1 MNPILTQA
9 DAIFFDLDGTL
20 VDSVPDLARA
30 VDQMLTELGYDAAG
44 EDKVRHW
51 VGNGAPA
58 LVKRAL
64 ADDAHG
70 DEGDRVADAD
80 YQAAYPLFAKYYE
93 QSVVHATGLYDGV
106 REFLLA
112 AHAKPTA
119 LITNK
124 PRKFTL
130 MILEAL
136 ELLPF
141 FDVVVCG
148 DDYDHKKPHP
158 EPLIQALA
166 SLNQKNSNQQ
176 NSGLVMAN
184 TVMIGDSVSDIK
196 AAQAAGCQSIAV
208 TYGYNHGQC
217 ASTLDSDYTVDSL
230 LELLS

>member
-1 MNPILTQA
+1 MNQVLAQA

-30 VDQMLTELGYDAAG
+30 VDQMLAELGHSAAG

-64 ADDAHG
+64 ADDANG
-70 DEGDRVADAD
+70 DADGCVAEAD
-80 YQAAYPLFAKYYE
+80 YQAAYPLFSKYYE

-112 AHAKPTA
+112 AQAKPTA

-130 MILEAL
+130 MILQAL

-148 DDYDHKKPHP
+148 DDYAHKKPHP
-158 EPLIQALA
+158 EPLLQALA
-166 SLNQKNSNQQ
+166 SLNEQYSD
-176 NSGLVMAN
+176 LVIAN

-217 ASTLDSDYTVDSL
+217 ASTLDSDHTVDSL
-230 LELLS
+230 RELMA